1 MPTDTRTTDEG
12 ARSLRMRRAR
22 ADDLDAIVRMLA
34 DDPLGSRRERYS
46 NPLVPSYR
54 RAFEAIDRDP
64 NQHLAVCCDAERVVG
79 VLQITYLP
87 YLTYQG
93 GWRAL
98 IEGVRTAADTRSR
111 GIGRFMFEWAIA
123 EARARGCHVVQLTT
137 DKARP
142 DAQRFYR
149 ALGFEATHEGMK
161 LHLPT
166 T

>member
-1 MPTDTRTTDEG
+1 MPTDQRTREMQTDT
-12 ARSLRMRRAR
+12 LRMRRAR
-22 ADDLDAIVRMLA
+22 AEDLDAIVRMLA

-46 NPLVPSYR
+46 TPLAASYL
-54 RAFEAIDRDP
+54 RAFESIDRDP
-64 NQHLAVCCDAERVVG
+64 NQHLAVCCDAERVIG
-79 VLQITYLP
+79 VLQITFLP

-98 IEGVRTAADTRSR
+98 IEGVRTAADARSQ

-123 EARARGCHVVQLTT
+123 EARARGCHMVQLTT
-137 DKARP
+137 DKLRP

-161 LHLPT
+161 LHLPRD
-166 T
+166 